1 MDSDTLSSAAS
12 GPYRISARKERFPTP
27 TANEKNPSAPGK
39 RAGRDGASS
48 GREKKR
54 SKVAQYSNR
63 ASRSRVSLGLGPGV
77 LGWRSLWTC
86 KITYCCGASAVQER
100 GTAG

>member
-1 MDSDTLSSAAS
+1 MDSDTLPSAAS
-12 GPYRISARKERFPTP
+12 GPYRISARKKRFPTP
-27 TANEKNPSAPGK
+27 TANERNPSAPGK

-54 SKVAQYSNR
+54 SKVAQYSSR
-63 ASRSRVSLGLGPGV
+63 ASRSRASLELGSWGPGLAEFV
-77 LGWRSLWTC
+77 DL